1 MRIAEIELFAHD
13 YNCFMSRSAKNL
25 DERFR
30 LMTTLKIGIAGLGH
44 VGCGLIELVQR
55 QERLRLPGAV
65 QIIGVNARNRDR
77 KRVVDVSGYE
87 WFDDASALAANDDID
102 AFVEL
107 IGGSDGPAK
116 VAVETALNAGKP
128 VVTANKALIA
138 KHGMALAKLAEE
150 KGVDLLFEAAV
161 AGGIPVVRVLRD
173 SLAGTE
179 VQRVAG
185 ILNGT
190 CNFLTTTMLE
200 TGRSYEDV
208 LEEAQ
213 KLGYA
218 EADPT
223 LDVSGMDAA
232 HKAAILSAIAFS
244 ADLEFDKVDVSG
256 VDNIEL
262 VDLSLADRLG
272 LRIKLIAE
280 GVLTSEGV
288 VCRVAPK
295 ALPVDHP
302 LARVNGS
309 LNTVRIEGDPFD
321 AITLTGPGA
330 GAGPTASA
338 VIGDVAKL
346 FRPAIRPAFGRAAH
360 HSRKPFIRGNA
371 KEENAYFLRIKLSDQ
386 SGALAKTTEALADEG
401 VSVNKLLQDSAGDDG
416 ASPVAILT
424 HVCAMERVESA
435 VTKLESFEITVDAP
449 RLIRIETAS

>member
-1 MRIAEIELFAHD
+1 MGP
-13 YNCFMSRSAKNL
+13 
-25 DERFR
+25 
-30 LMTTLKIGIAGLGH
+30 LKIGIAGLGH
-44 VGCGLIELVQR
+44 VGCGLIELVER
-55 QERLRLPGAV
+55 QDKLRLPGKV
-65 QIIGVNARNRDR
+65 EITGVSARSQSRNRP
-77 KRVVDVSGYE
+77 VDTDKYR
-87 WFDDASALAANDDID
+87 WFDDAATLAED
-102 AFVEL
+102 ADVDVFIEL

-116 VAVETALNAGKP
+116 FAVESALKAGKH
-128 VVTANKALIA
+128 VITANKALMA
-138 KHGMALAKLAEE
+138 KHGMALAALAEE

-173 SLAGTE
+173 SLAGVE
-179 VQRVAG
+179 IKRVAG

-200 TGRSYEDV
+200 TGRSYDEV

-244 ADLEFDKVDVSG
+244 ADLDFSKVSVSG
-256 VDNIEL
+256 VDQI
-262 VDLSLADRLG
+262 DLLDLKLADRLG

-280 GVLTSEGV
+280 GVLTDAGV
-288 VCRVAPK
+288 VCRVEPM
-295 ALPVDHP
+295 ALTINHP

-309 LNTVRIEGDPFD
+309 LNTVRIEGDPVG

-338 VIGDVAKL
+338 VMGDVAKM
-346 FRPAIRPAFGRAAH
+346 FRPAIRPAFGRAEH
-360 HSRKPFIRGNA
+360 HLARPFVSSVGDETSA
-371 KEENAYFLRIKLSDQ
+371 FFLRVRLADKP
-386 SGALAKTTEALADEG
+386 GALAALTEALAAEG
-401 VSVNKLLQDSAGDDG
+401 VSVNQLLQDSADESG
-416 ASPVAILT
+416 ASPVAIVTHRCPRSHMKAALARLEKLT
-424 HVCAMERVESA
+424 MLID
-435 VTKLESFEITVDAP
+435 TP